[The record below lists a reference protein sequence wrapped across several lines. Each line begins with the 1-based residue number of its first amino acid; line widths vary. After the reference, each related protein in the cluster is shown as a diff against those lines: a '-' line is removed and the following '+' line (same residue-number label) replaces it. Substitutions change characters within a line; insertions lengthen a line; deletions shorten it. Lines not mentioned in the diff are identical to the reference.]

1 MSISISEA
9 CLIIIAI
16 FTVLIFCVL
25 QWGPF

>member
-16 FTVLIFCVL
+16 FTVLIFVVL
-25 QWGPF
+25 QFGAF